1 MRVHAHRA
9 LPGSPCRASPSAGL
23 ASVRHVCVTQPSCV
37 AVDDHGNMRPQA
49 GFGGAAAGGGGGGG
63 ANEAGGSAAAQQSE
77 FARRAARIGQ
87 GIAATSQNLL
97 KLSGLAKRTGK
108 FDDPA
113 VEIANVS
120 AVIKQDIQALN
131 VALVDLQNLSA
142 AQRGGAGGG
151 GTSGGRQSASHSSTV
166 VDSLRLRLKDTT
178 KDFQNVLQVP
188 CPLPGCYSPS

>member
-1 MRVHAHRA
+1 MGWFMPS
-9 LPGSPCRASPSAGL
+9 LSPSTAAWCSQCGGAPLWAGYG
-23 ASVRHVCVTQPSCV
+23 A
-37 AVDDHGNMRPQA
+37 A
-49 GFGGAAAGGGGGGG
+49 GAAGGAA
-63 ANEAGGSAAAQQSE
+63 EAGSGSAVQQQSE

-97 KLSGLAKRTGK
+97 KLGALAKRTGK

-131 VALVDLQNLSA
+131 VALVDLQNLA
-142 AQRGGAGGG
+142 AASRGGGGSSGGSGGGAGK
-151 GTSGGRQSASHSSTV
+151 QSASHSSTV
-166 VDSLRLRLKDTT
+166 VDNLRLRLKDTT

-188 CPLPGCYSPS
+188 HPGSCCTQTPLR